1 MTMIALFYFL
11 CSFSFA
17 DEPKLVS
24 EWTDWLLEAEP
35 QKLCIDETRC
45 QWMGELQ
52 LELAPDQASF
62 SLKGRI
68 DSRGW
73 VSLLGNEG
81 VWPINVQAN
90 GKHIP
95 VIERNGIPQV
105 HLEAGGYLLTGTM
118 IWSKIPNHINLPT
131 EIAII
136 SVQEN
141 GKSRDFLLDEKHRL
155 LLQANNKEDL
165 QDYQITVLRK
175 LTDNIPLALET
186 RLIVRVS
193 SKPQVCNFGLMQ
205 SEQIKLHN
213 IISSSTTWFDEQGNL
228 MVQLPVGEHQI
239 TINNSIDASVSTIE
253 LPPTPAKWP
262 MEEYWVF
269 VSNKTLR
276 SIQLGNLMSIAPDQT
291 PTPADWKALP
301 TYHLNERT
309 ISITEY
315 RRGNPTPP
323 PNSLH
328 LQREIWPR
336 LGEQGYLVQDTISG
350 TMNQD
355 WHFIADSSLQP
366 SKAESKGVPLSIMLD
381 QSGSTLISNRNS
393 YVNLKVESL
402 VSEDKLPLTGWDT
415 RFDSISYDLH
425 LPSGWLLLYSSAP
438 QANNSHMALLIS
450 NILLLGISLFLKRK
464 KFDGTE
470 FSFQTVATI
479 CTSIC
484 APLTT
489 LVWQFVSGIVQFFR
503 PSLFLSSLI
512 SLIFILGISLET
524 TYQPLANDSNI
535 NIFPNTIEQE
545 NNFNPSAG
553 EGARAKQE
561 ERQDYS
567 RSKKIKKKAKFRTPS
582 YIVQMGTGTPEWE
595 GTLIKN
601 SWPEGVLT
609 EETFSTILI
618 SKAER
623 YLFFWFGLG
632 VSLALFWLRN
642 RKIQASLAVGLLLL
656 GISGSLIPTAQAEE
670 LPNVNPEAFPS
681 VEVERRLIER
691 ATQSECQDNCSDI
704 SLMLLN
710 ISEEE
715 LSIELEAH
723 AQRASYITLP
733 GPSSVW
739 RPTSVFVNGKKH
751 AELREREDGFI
762 ELRLEKGVWT
772 IKILGESQEILQ
784 LQFQDTPHRT
794 DFISENWSIEGLEDN
809 GSSRQ
814 SILLQKQQAQNAQ
827 FQASPQVRLYRDFE
841 LGVEWQVSNRLVR
854 IGGNQAPIR
863 LSLPLIKDEKVISG
877 QHSMIE
883 ETLVIELGPEQN
895 EVVWTSLLPEASELN
910 LHSNSDVHFSEHWTI
925 RCGSQFHCSPNGI
938 IPISHV
944 NVEQDWV
951 LNYTPLPNEELN
963 LKVERFEAA
972 PGKTYRIDQVTLNH
986 HLGQYQI
993 KSSLSFEIAASQSGT
1008 LNLQLPK
1015 NAVLQSFLLNGEKF
1029 PFDDKK
1035 DIVIPYELGKQSV
1048 SFSWTV
1054 ADSALRR
1061 KIEAPSLKETFS
1073 NVNIHLTQDS
1083 RLLPVYSSKFW
1094 WKPNHDGLIL
1104 AVFAILLA
1112 IVLAKAPKSKYSFGS
1127 WLLLSFCSIQLG
1139 ITFAFIWLTLF
1150 WFQQNW
1156 AREQW
1161 RRWAPMWLI
1170 IFGMLS
1176 LAMLFFFFGKQHPTL
1191 FLDPQ
1196 QNHWYIDI
1204 WRKDIPTI
1212 SVLMV
1217 PRWLMEIVFIVWIGF
1232 VLKLFVDKFR
1242 SS

>member
-1 MTMIALFYFL
+1 MIALFYFL
-11 CSFSFA
+11 VSFSFA
-17 DEPKLVS
+17 EEPKLVS

-68 DSRGW
+68 DSPGW

-90 GKHIP
+90 GTHVPI
-95 VIERNGIPQV
+95 IERNGIPQV
-105 HLEAGGYLLTGTM
+105 HLEAGGYLLTGTI
-118 IWSKIPNHINLPT
+118 IWSKIPNQINLPT

-141 GKSRDFLLDEKHRL
+141 GQSRDFLLDEKHRL
-155 LLQANNKEDL
+155 LLQGNNKENL

-175 LTDNIPLALET
+175 LSDGIPLSLET
-186 RLIVRVS
+186 RLVVRVS
-193 SKPQVCNFGLMQ
+193 SKPQVINFGLMQ
-205 SEQIKLHN
+205 SKQIRLHD
-213 IISSSTTWFDEQGNL
+213 IVSSSTTWFDEQGNL
-228 MVQLPVGEHQI
+228 MAQLPVGEHEI
-239 TINNSIDASVSTIE
+239 IINNSIDASVSTIE
-253 LPPTPAKWP
+253 LPPTPTKWP
-262 MEEYWVF
+262 AEEYWVF
-269 VSNKTLR
+269 ISNKRLR
-276 SIQLGNLMSIAPDQT
+276 SIQLGNLNSIAPDQT
-291 PTPADWKALP
+291 PTPANWKKLP
-301 TYHLNERT
+301 TYHLSERT

-323 PNSLH
+323 PNLLH

-355 WHFIADSSLQP
+355 WHFIADSNLQP
-366 SKAESKGVPLSIMLD
+366 SKAESKGEPLSIMLD
-381 QSGSTLISNRNS
+381 QSGSTLIPNRNS
-393 YVNLKVESL
+393 DVKLTIESL
-402 VSEDKLPLTGWDT
+402 VPGDKLPLTGWNT
-415 RFDSISYDLH
+415 QFDSISYDLH

-438 QANNSHMALLIS
+438 QANNSHIALLIS
-450 NILLLGISLFLKRK
+450 NIFLLGISLFLRRK

-489 LVWQFVSGIVQFFR
+489 IVWQIVYGIIQFFH
-503 PSLFLSSLI
+503 PKLFLSSLI

-524 TYQPLANDSNI
+524 TYQPLANDSDI
-535 NIFPNTIEQE
+535 NTFPNTIENE
-545 NNFNPSAG
+545 NNFNPSAR
-553 EGARAKQE
+553 EGALAKQGE
-561 ERQDYS
+561 DQVYS
-567 RSKKIKKKAKFRTPS
+567 RSNMRKKKVKYRTPS
-582 YIVQMGTGTPEWE
+582 YIVQMGTGTPQWQ

-601 SWPEGVLT
+601 SWPEGVLA
-609 EETFSTILI
+609 EEKFSTILI

-642 RKIQASLAVGLLLL
+642 RKIQASLATGILLL
-656 GISGSLIPTAQAEE
+656 GMSGATIPTAQAEE
-670 LPNVNPEAFPS
+670 LPDLRAEGFLSPEM
-681 VEVERRLIER
+681 EKRLIER
-691 ATQSECQDNCSDI
+691 ATQKECSVNCSDI
-704 SLMLLN
+704 SLMALN
-710 ISEEE
+710 ISEKE

-723 AQRASYITLP
+723 AQRVSYITLP
-733 GPSSVW
+733 GPSSIW
-739 RPTSVFVNGKKH
+739 RPKSIFVNGKKH
-751 AELREREDGFI
+751 SELREREDGFI
-762 ELRLEKGVWT
+762 ELRLEKGVWN
-772 IKILGESQEILQ
+772 IKLLGESQEILQ

-794 DFISENWSIEGLEDN
+794 DFISENWNIEGLEDD

-814 SILLQKQQAQNAQ
+814 SLLLQKQQAQNAQ
-827 FQASPQVRLYRDFE
+827 FQSSPQVRLYREFE
-841 LGVEWQVSNRLVR
+841 FGVEWQVNNRLVR
-854 IGGNQAPIR
+854 IGENQAPLR

-877 QHSMIE
+877 QHSMAD

-895 EVVWTSLLPEASELN
+895 EVIWTSLLPESSELN
-910 LHSNSDVHFSEHWTI
+910 LYSNSDSHFSEHWNI
-925 RCGSQFHCSPNGI
+925 RCGPQFHCSPNGV
-938 IPISHV
+938 IPISHL
-944 NVEQDWV
+944 NTNRDWV

-963 LKVERFEAA
+963 LKIERFESA

-1008 LNLQLPK
+1008 LNLQLPE
-1015 NAVLQSFLLNGEKF
+1015 NATLQSFLLNGEKF
-1029 PFDDKK
+1029 PFNDKE

-1048 SFSWTV
+1048 SFSWAVT
-1054 ADSALRR
+1054 DSALRR
-1061 KIEAPSLKETFS
+1061 KIVAPSLNETFS

-1083 RLLPVYSSKFW
+1083 SLLAVYSSKFW
-1094 WKPNHDGLIL
+1094 WKPNHDGIIL
-1104 AVFAILLA
+1104 AIFSIFLA
-1112 IVLAKAPKSKYSFGS
+1112 VVLAKAPKSKHSFGS

-1139 ITFAFIWLTLF
+1139 IFFAFFWLALF

-1156 AREQW
+1156 TFKQW
-1161 RRWAPMWLI
+1161 KKWAPIWFI
-1170 IFGMLS
+1170 IFGMLG
-1176 LAMLFFFFGKQHPTL
+1176 LATLVFIIGNHHPTL
-1191 FLDPQ
+1191 FFDPQ

-1217 PRWLMEIVFIVWIGF
+1217 PRWLMELVLVVWVGF
-1232 VLKLFVDKFR
+1232 VIKLFIDKFR
-1242 SS
+1242 E